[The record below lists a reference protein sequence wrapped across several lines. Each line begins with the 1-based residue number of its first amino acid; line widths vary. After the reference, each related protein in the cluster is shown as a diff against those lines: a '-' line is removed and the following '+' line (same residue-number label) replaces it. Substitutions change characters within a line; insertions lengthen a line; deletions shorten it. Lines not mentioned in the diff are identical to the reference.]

1 MLGSPMLV
9 GHKNENKNNMSE
21 VKKFIFCK
29 TNLQIT
35 TRYYIINVENNI
47 FFSSRNNRISETK
60 GCSKCCIG
68 KVDLSERPYND
79 SEVDHSNQKALFACL
94 VPIVL
99 ECKEINC

>member
-21 VKKFIFCK
+21 VKKFICK

-68 KVDLSERPYND
+68 KVDLSERPHND
-79 SEVDHSNQKALFACL
+79 SEVDHSDQKALLACL
-94 VPIVL
+94 VPRVL
-99 ECKEINC
+99 ECKEIIC

>member
-1 MLGSPMLV
+1 
-9 GHKNENKNNMSE
+9 MSE
-21 VKKFIFCK
+21 VKKFICK

-79 SEVDHSNQKALFACL
+79 SEVDHSNQKALFASL
-94 VPIVL
+94 VRLVGEIRYCIGEGVL
-99 ECKEINC
+99 L

>member
-21 VKKFIFCK
+21 VKKFICK

-47 FFSSRNNRISETK
+47 FLKTAWHQVKLQI
-60 GCSKCCIG
+60 
-68 KVDLSERPYND
+68 
-79 SEVDHSNQKALFACL
+79 NQ
-94 VPIVL
+94 
-99 ECKEINC
+99 